1 MSEAQTPAPAR
12 VLIVDDEPRI
22 LSALRRSLRR
32 EPYEVITVES
42 FREAYHVL
50 ESQPVTLLLS
60 DYKMPGMTGLHFLA
74 EVARRHP
81 AVVRLLITGWME
93 SIPQQEIDPVGVW
106 AVIDKPWD
114 DAELKDTLRGAL
126 KAGPPVPA

>member
-1 MSEAQTPAPAR
+1 MSSAPPL

-32 EPYEVITVES
+32 EPYEVIAVES

-60 DYKMPGMTGLHFLA
+60 DYKMPGMTGLNFLA
-74 EVARRHP
+74 EVAQRHP

-93 SIPQQEIDPVGVW
+93 SIPQHEIDPVGVW

-114 DAELKDTLRGAL
+114 DAELKDTLREAL
-126 KAGPPVPA
+126 KAGASIPV

>member
-1 MSEAQTPAPAR
+1 MSAVSPL

-32 EPYEVITVES
+32 EPYEVIAVES

-50 ESQPVTLLLS
+50 ESEPVTLLLS

-93 SIPQQEIDPVGVW
+93 SIPQHEIDPVGVW

-114 DAELKDTLRGAL
+114 DAELKDTLRDAL
-126 KAGPPVPA
+126 KAGAPVPA

>member
-1 MSEAQTPAPAR
+1 MNSASPL

-32 EPYEVITVES
+32 EPYEVIAVES

-60 DYKMPGMTGLHFLA
+60 DYKMPGMTGLHFLS
-74 EVARRHP
+74 EVAQRHP

-93 SIPQQEIDPVGVW
+93 SIPQHEIDPVGVW

-114 DAELKDTLRGAL
+114 DTELKDTLREAL
-126 KAGPPVPA
+126 KAGAPIPV

>member
-1 MSEAQTPAPAR
+1 MNSASPL

-32 EPYEVITVES
+32 EPYEVIAVES

-60 DYKMPGMTGLHFLA
+60 DYKMPGMTGLNFLA
-74 EVARRHP
+74 EVAQRHP

-93 SIPQQEIDPVGVW
+93 SIPQHEIDPVGVW

-114 DAELKDTLRGAL
+114 DAELKDTLREAL
-126 KAGPPVPA
+126 KAGAPIPV